1 MKIQVLFYFLYCLFA
16 LNVSVLAQSKEPGI
30 KITGEISKPLTLYPA
45 DVSAMKRTIVRLK
58 EFSGLEY
65 FYSGVSIQELL
76 KQAGVEI
83 HAASGKENLAWYIL
97 AIGADGSEAVFSAA
111 EVDSAF
117 STKTIILADKINDKL
132 LPEGLG
138 PFRLIVP
145 GEENRIRWLWEVNTL
160 VVRFIKK

>member
-1 MKIQVLFYFLYCLFA
+1 MKTPILIGFLYGLFL
-16 LNVSVLAQSKEPGI
+16 LNTAVLAQSKEPSVRI
-30 KITGEISKPLTLYPA
+30 AGEVRKPLTLYPA
-45 DVSAMKRTIVRLK
+45 DINSMKRTVVWLK

-76 KQAGVEI
+76 KQAGVEVKTE
-83 HAASGKENLAWYIL
+83 SGKENLAWYVL

-111 EVDSAF
+111 ELDSAF
-117 STKTIILADKINDKL
+117 SEKTIILADKINDKI

-145 GEENRIRWLWEVNTL
+145 GEENRIRWLWEVTAL
-160 VVRFIKK
+160 VVRFVKE